1 MPTLN
6 IKDETAYKLARELA
20 HETGETM
27 TRAVTEAIRE
37 RLEHVR
43 KRRRKASAE
52 ELMEIGRRCARL
64 ISESDRAINPDDLLY
79 DENGLPK

>member
-1 MPTLN
+1 MPALN
-6 IKDETAYKLARELA
+6 IKDATAYKLARELA

-27 TRAVTEAIRE
+27 TRAVTEAIRA
-37 RLEHVR
+37 RLEQVR

-64 ISESDRAINPDDLLY
+64 ISESDRNVNPDDLLY

>member
-6 IKDETAYKLARELA
+6 IKDATAYKLARELA

-37 RLEHVR
+37 RLEQVR
-43 KRRRKASAE
+43 KRRRKASAA

-64 ISESDRAINPDDLLY
+64 ISESDRTINPDDLLY